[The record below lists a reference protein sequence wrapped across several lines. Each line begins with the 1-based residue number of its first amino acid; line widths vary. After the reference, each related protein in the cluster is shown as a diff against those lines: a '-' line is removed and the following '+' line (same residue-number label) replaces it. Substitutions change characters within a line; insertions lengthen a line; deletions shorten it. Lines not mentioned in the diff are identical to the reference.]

1 MTLTTN
7 LDAARRALTER
18 AETHGDPF
26 VVHERIAQLWSA
38 YLQVWV
44 EPAQVAGMLLLMK
57 LARSE
62 QNPAYQ
68 DNFVDIM
75 GYAAIMGELSQKR
88 PARATLDAADG
99 SPDTAVPKT
108 PHWR

>member
-38 YLQVWV
+38 YLQMWV
-44 EPAQVAGMLLLMK
+44 EPAQVAGMMVLLKM
-57 LARSE
+57 ARSE
-62 QNPAYQ
+62 QNPNHQ
-68 DNFVDIM
+68 DNFVDII
-75 GYAAIMGELSQKR
+75 GYAAIMCEMSQKR
-88 PARATLDAADG
+88 PPAGALDAADG
-99 SPDTAVPKT
+99 RPDSKVPKT
-108 PHWR
+108 PQWC